1 MKILKITY
9 LFFLVFLIGCATS
22 SFEEEFANVD
32 YGGFQTPE
40 QCRKITENKIKSIL
54 KDPITARFNHGSCSK
69 GYMALA
75 GLPLEFG
82 YLQTGGVNSKGSSG
96 LYTGFT
102 SYKVLIKNGVAIRYC
117 LVNRGEGYC
126 GPKP

>member
-54 KDPITARFNHGSCSK
+54 KYPLTAMFNHSSCSK
-69 GYMALA
+69 GYMALT
-75 GLPLEFG
+75 GRPVEFG
-82 YLQTGGVNSKGSSG
+82 YLQTGSVNSGGSSG
-96 LYTGFT
+96 TYTGFT
-102 SYKVLIKNGVAIRYC
+102 GYNVLIKDGVAIRYC
-117 LVNRGEGYC
+117 LVNRGVGKC